1 MFCQITQHENL
12 TIKRPEK
19 KTLTCFTHLYSTR
32 KSLEH
37 PNAHSKCYVKL
48 NSHAR
53 TQVHEAKASSTFW
66 SDTMTS
72 VEPSLV
78 SSVYQGGVLPP
89 TSASSFLQ
97 VSTDVAV
104 LSGYNASFGNRTK
117 YQSQFDLTS
126 LLSIERITRAA
137 TVLAK
142 GALKAAGLSDV
153 SSVTANTTLVE
164 NLVNCFG
171 VNPGCDLFERYT
183 GLSGDALVSYYKK
196 DDEHVSVRNSSARI
210 SSFVLTHFN
219 NTLLRCEK
227 YSDTNSNLLTHSQ

>member
-1 MFCQITQHENL
+1 
-12 TIKRPEK
+12 
-19 KTLTCFTHLYSTR
+19 
-32 KSLEH
+32 
-37 PNAHSKCYVKL
+37 
-48 NSHAR
+48 
-53 TQVHEAKASSTFW
+53 
-66 SDTMTS
+66 MTG
-72 VEPSLV
+72 
-78 SSVYQGGVLPP
+78 VYLGGVLPP
-89 TSASSFLQ
+89 TPASSFLG

-104 LSGYNASFGNRTK
+104 LTGYNASFGNRTK

-183 GLSGDALVSYYKK
+183 GLSGDALVNYYKK
-196 DDEHVSVRNSSARI
+196 DDEHVSIPLYVSVYAQPYILHDSKAKLRLETFDNQTDRIVRPRSLATPVEIFVRNFLADATSETSSACGNSCNEPDECIDSKCIPRPT
-210 SSFVLTHFN
+210 SYVMFEHLPLNFM
-219 NTLLRCEK
+219 NTIIL
-227 YSDTNSNLLTHSQ
+227 